1 MSWCCSNTCHVIT
14 TNSARQIIR
23 ANSPLTLPFVEFTD
37 LDGSRFHVDVSDAPC
52 LKIVIDLKDDGGLVL
67 QKIGILFNNLAF
79 VRNETYASDALQQ
92 VQCAALCPVPF
103 RVQLSSDVE
112 LVVCEACNPCCC
124 PLPQNNDGKYLMLI
138 AFFLSLLALLYF
150 MSLLR
155 KFWRNWYCDC
165 SCSVGCGCQRQNT
178 MDTVASSV
186 VLPRPSAVI
195 RPEPPT
201 IAIPTIKPVEE
212 YSTVVPRVISDFH
225 KVVEQTTVPPSD
237 LLVRKMEHPIV
248 VLSDVLTIPSSDLV
262 ISSDVKVMEHP
273 IVVPSNVFVIK
284 VAILL
289 SDVVITSD
297 IKVVE
302 LPIVV
307 LSDVLASKAEQLLS
321 DVVAISDLHVII
333 PSIPISSDLLSPNSD
348 GRT

>member
-165 SCSVGCGCQRQNT
+165 SCAVGCGCQRQNT
-178 MDTVASSV
+178 MNTVASSV

-195 RPEPPT
+195 RSEPPT
-201 IAIPTIKPVEE
+201 VAIPTVKPVEE
-212 YSTVVPRVISDFH
+212 YSTVVPKVISDFH
-225 KVVEQTTVPPSD
+225 KVVEQTIVPPSD
-237 LLVRKMEHPIV
+237 LLAHKVAILSSSVIVPSDFTEARQPSVALSDMLVIKAEILLSVVVVPSDFTMARQANV
-248 VLSDVLTIPSSDLV
+248 VLSDVL
-262 ISSDVKVMEHP
+262 IS
-273 IVVPSNVFVIK
+273 K

-289 SDVVITSD
+289 SDVV
-297 IKVVE
+297 
-302 LPIVV
+302 
-307 LSDVLASKAEQLLS
+307 A
-321 DVVAISDLHVII
+321 
-333 PSIPISSDLLSPNSD
+333 PNSD

>member
-52 LKIVIDLKDDGGLVL
+52 LKIVIDLKDDGGLIL

-103 RVQLSSDVE
+103 SVQLSSDVE

-178 MDTVASSV
+178 MNTVASSV
-186 VLPRPSAVI
+186 ALPRPSAVI
-195 RPEPPT
+195 KAELPT
-201 IAIPTIKPVEE
+201 VAIPTVKPVEE
-212 YSTVVPRVISDFH
+212 YSTVVPKVISDFH

-237 LLVRKMEHPIV
+237 LLTHKVAILSSSVIVPSDFTEARQPGVALSDMLVIKAEILLSVVVVPSDFTMARQANV
-248 VLSDVLTIPSSDLV
+248 VLSDVL
-262 ISSDVKVMEHP
+262 IS
-273 IVVPSNVFVIK
+273 K

-289 SDVVITSD
+289 SDVV
-297 IKVVE
+297 
-302 LPIVV
+302 
-307 LSDVLASKAEQLLS
+307 A
-321 DVVAISDLHVII
+321 
-333 PSIPISSDLLSPNSD
+333 PNSD